1 MQNALR
7 TFLAILLAHLLADFP
22 LQPDSIA
29 LGKKHRK
36 LPYFEHGA
44 IHYIVLIALL
54 TIFTATPVWS
64 SVSVQLLIV
73 AYIAFHIGLDFLKN
87 RVVDKRIVRD
97 STSLFL
103 LDQGFHLIAIVALT
117 WAFTRFRWNDIK
129 MAVGW
134 SEAEQLHILTVAV
147 LYVAVIFG
155 GGYLVRYLT
164 RSLTLQLSDS
174 KEEAAVELRNAGLY
188 IGWMERFLVLTA
200 VLLQSPSMI
209 GLILTG
215 KSIARLPELKGPRFA
230 EYFLIGTLLSISL
243 ALLGGIVLARLL
255 FGTVAFK

>member
-1 MQNALR
+1 
-7 TFLAILLAHLLADFP
+7 
-22 LQPDSIA
+22 
-29 LGKKHRK
+29 
-36 LPYFEHGA
+36 
-44 IHYIVLIALL
+44 
-54 TIFTATPVWS
+54 
-64 SVSVQLLIV
+64 
-73 AYIAFHIGLDFLKN
+73 LDFLKN
-87 RVVDKRIVRD
+87 RVVEKRIFRD

-117 WAFTRFRWNDIK
+117 WAFTRYRWNDIK
-129 MAVGW
+129 MAIGW
-134 SEAEQLHILTVAV
+134 SEAKQLHILTVAV

-164 RSLTLQLSDS
+164 RSLTLQLPDS
-174 KEEAAVELRNAGLY
+174 KGENAVELRNAGLY
-188 IGWMERFLVLTA
+188 IGWLERFLVLTA

-255 FGTVAFK
+255 FGSVSFK